1 MIVGI
6 IGGGA
11 WGRAIATLTAEAGN
25 RPRIGY
31 RNKPPRGFPGTP
43 NLEALA
49 QETDLL
55 VLAVPPEGIAGVVA
69 QAKLQPQHRVLI
81 AARGLEPDT
90 GRWLSQ
96 VVTEASPCRRVGA
109 LAGPT
114 LAAEVMA
121 RRPGAMVVASAFDE
135 VGAMAQQAL
144 HSPICRVY
152 SSPDLVGVEL
162 AGAMVS
168 VLSVAV
174 GIADGLRLGVG
185 VQGVIVTR
193 GLAEARRLGR
203 ALGADDGTFAGL
215 AGVGDLVACGNHPEH
230 PGYIVG
236 RALARTESSEHAA
249 RVTSEAGALL
259 ALGSRHG
266 VELPLTQAIA
276 AIASGRLEARLAIDM
291 LMRREATRE

>member
-1 MIVGI
+1 
-6 IGGGA
+6 
-11 WGRAIATLTAEAGN
+11 
-25 RPRIGY
+25 
-31 RNKPPRGFPGTP
+31 
-43 NLEALA
+43 
-49 QETDLL
+49 
-55 VLAVPPEGIAGVVA
+55 
-69 QAKLQPQHRVLI
+69 
-81 AARGLEPDT
+81 
-90 GRWLSQ
+90 
-96 VVTEASPCRRVGA
+96 
-109 LAGPT
+109 
-114 LAAEVMA
+114 
-121 RRPGAMVVASAFDE
+121 
-135 VGAMAQQAL
+135 MAQQAL

-236 RALARTESSEHAA
+236 RALARTESSEHAT